1 MDAFFASVE
10 QRDDPALRGR
20 PVLVGGAGKRGV
32 VAAASYEARVFG
44 CRSAMPTAVALRLC
58 PDAIVV
64 RGRGEAYREA
74 SETVMAIL
82 ESYSPLVQ
90 PISIDEAFVDVTGS
104 VRLFGAPRVI
114 ATEIRTRVLGA
125 TRLTCSVGV
134 APNKF
139 LAKVASDLEKP
150 DGLVEIGSGDIERVL
165 WAMPASRI
173 PGLGPASEARLARLG
188 VRTIG
193 DIAALDPAR
202 LVEEFG
208 KYGERLHDLAHG
220 RDDRPVTPDRDA
232 KSVGHERTFGEDLT
246 DPDHVRAAL
255 LAQVEDVGRRLRR
268 HGLKARTVTL
278 KIRFGDFRTISRAT
292 TLDAATCSTDEVW
305 RAAERVFAE
314 WIAKEGFTPV
324 RLIGVHASNI
334 GEQTQ
339 MALFAAPAQ
348 ETRRAGLD
356 SATDAII
363 ERFGKGAIRR
373 AAARGSERRDR

>member
-10 QRDDPALRGR
+10 QRDDPSLRGK

-64 RGRGEAYREA
+64 RGRGAAYREA
-74 SETVMAIL
+74 SDAVMAIL

-104 VRLFGAPRVI
+104 VRLFGEPDRIAREIKQRVQD
-114 ATEIRTRVLGA
+114 A

-134 APNKF
+134 GPNKF
-139 LAKVASDLEKP
+139 IAKVASDLDKP
-150 DGLVEIGSGDIERVL
+150 DGLVRIDADDVERVL
-165 WAMPASRI
+165 WPMPAARI
-173 PGLGPASEARLARLG
+173 PGLGPASDAKLKRLG

-193 DIAALDPAR
+193 DLAR
-202 LVEEFG
+202 CDRAWLVDEFG
-208 KYGERLHDLAHG
+208 SYGERLHDLAHG

-232 KSVGHERTFGEDLT
+232 KSVSHERTFGEDLT
-246 DPDHVRAAL
+246 DPEHVRAVL

-268 HGLKARTVTL
+268 HAMKAKTVTL
-278 KIRFGDFRTISRAT
+278 KIRFGDFHTISRAV
-292 TLDAATCSTDEVW
+292 TLDAPTDSTDALW
-305 RAAERVFAE
+305 RAAEGIFTG
-314 WIAKEGFTPV
+314 WIAREGFRPI
-324 RLIGVHASNI
+324 RLIGI
-334 GEQTQ
+334 GAGNMGAESQLP
-339 MALFAAPAQ
+339 LFGAG
-348 ETRRAGLD
+348 EKESRRAGVD
-356 SATDAII
+356 AATDAII

-373 AAARGSERRDR
+373 AAARGTERQDR